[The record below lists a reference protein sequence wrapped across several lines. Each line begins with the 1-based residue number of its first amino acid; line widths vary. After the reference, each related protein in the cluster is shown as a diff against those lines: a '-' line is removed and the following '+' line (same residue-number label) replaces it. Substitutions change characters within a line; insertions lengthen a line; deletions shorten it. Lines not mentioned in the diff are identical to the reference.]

1 MTIFFQDLFFKYSL
15 NNFLHAQVEQC
26 ITFLFTWNPQ
36 QQLPDMSNTDPEES
50 FSPKNENTETLTAMS
65 AKNEGKYQ
73 ESISSLIRFPLSN
86 LGIIE

>member
-1 MTIFFQDLFFKYSL
+1 MAICFQDLFFKYSL

-36 QQLPDMSNTDPEES
+36 QQLPDMSNTVPEES
-50 FSPKNENTETLTAMS
+50 FSPKNEHVEALNSMS

-73 ESISSLIRFPLSN
+73 ESTCSLIRFHPIN
-86 LGIIE
+86 RDY